1 MSALDLSERELKD
14 AALRAGAIDYLQ
26 ELLADFDTA
35 NIPDDGSYTYDD
47 EHGIAERHLLDGNGP
62 TVWAVF
68 VQFGD
73 DDDDVEGYL
82 EYTETT
88 TTMVHIPSAVAIELR
103 SMLRRD
109 SKARNAR

>member
-14 AALRAGAIDYLQ
+14 AALRAAAIDSLQ
-26 ELLADFDTA
+26 ELLADFDTER
-35 NIPDDGSYTYDD
+35 IPDDGSYTYENED
-47 EHGIAERHLLDGNGP
+47 GFAERHLLDGNGP

-68 VQFGD
+68 VQF

-82 EYTETT
+82 EYTETGT
-88 TTMVHIPSAVAIELR
+88 AMVHIPSAVAVELR

-109 SKARNAR
+109 SKARDAR